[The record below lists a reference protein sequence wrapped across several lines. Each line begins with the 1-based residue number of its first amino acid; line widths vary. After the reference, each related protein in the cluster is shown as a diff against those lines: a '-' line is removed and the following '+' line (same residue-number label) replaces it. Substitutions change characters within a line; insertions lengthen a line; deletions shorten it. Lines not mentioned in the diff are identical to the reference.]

1 MSYVPLH
8 DFNIAFHDFTVKVN
22 TLSIKPTCQKLI
34 LNESKSQREGIGLL
48 KCLRWSA
55 ESHTRDAHV
64 LGNNLISR
72 GYILL

>member
-34 LNESKSQREGIGLL
+34 LNESKSQREGIGFQ
-48 KCLRWSA
+48 KCLHWGA
-55 ESHTRDAHV
+55 GKPTKDAHV
-64 LGNNLISR
+64 LGNNN
-72 GYILL
+72 